1 MEIKFM
7 WCVQN
12 KIVNG
17 LFFKQTCAVAPEQY
31 DVFLDE
37 KYVAYVRCRWGK
49 LSVNPIDD
57 GVDIIIPN
65 VINITDHDFETL
77 EDKYKMYDHT
87 LFDTK
92 IYFKEWPDDPYKS
105 DIPEEEFQLISEAI
119 YKHLKVA
126 NI

>member
-1 MEIKFM
+1 ME
-7 WCVQN
+7 N

-17 LFFKQTCAVAPEQY
+17 LFFKQTCVIAPEQY

-49 LSVNPIDD
+49 LTVNPIEE
-57 GVDIIIPN
+57 GVEIIIPN
-65 VINITDHDFETL
+65 IFNITDHDYEIL
-77 EDKYKMYDHT
+77 EDKYNMYGHT
-87 LFDTK
+87 LFNEK

-105 DIPEEEFQLISEAI
+105 DIPKEEFENISVAI
-119 YKHLKVA
+119 YDYLKVA